1 MLIAAIL
8 YIAGII
14 ALLQGVPAALDPR
27 TVMDQTYAGVHI
39 IGGLLM
45 IGVGF
50 ALHRQNRIMEKIG
63 VIKKKEKVK
72 VNIIDNEE
80 KEKT

>member
-14 ALLQGVPAALDPR
+14 ALIQGVPAAMDPR
-27 TVMDQTYAGVHI
+27 TIMDQTYAGVHI

-50 ALHRQNRIMEKIG
+50 TLHRQNKIMEQVG
-63 VIKKKEKVK
+63 VLKKKEEAKTNSDNKVK
-72 VNIIDNEE
+72 EE
-80 KEKT
+80 L